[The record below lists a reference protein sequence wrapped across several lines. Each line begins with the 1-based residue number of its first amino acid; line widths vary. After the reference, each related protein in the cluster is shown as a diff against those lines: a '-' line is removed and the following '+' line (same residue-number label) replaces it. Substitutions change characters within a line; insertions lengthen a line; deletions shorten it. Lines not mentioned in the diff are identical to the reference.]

1 MALLVRA
8 DEDANS
14 LESPQMSMPMMGGVI
29 MRSRVDRSSGRD
41 ISPWSQSVMALDGER
56 MSLSMEM

>member
-29 MRSRVDRSSGRD
+29 MRSRVDRSSEHCATGR
-41 ISPWSQSVMALDGER
+41 W
-56 MSLSMEM
+56 